1 MYIYQNS
8 NTVTIDLNN
17 FKMFEVVS
25 FYIYQYIFI
34 GCVGVAFVCCEI
46 GIRIMEVE
54 LYLNHP

>member
-1 MYIYQNS
+1 
-8 NTVTIDLNN
+8 
-17 FKMFEVVS
+17 MFEVVP